1 MYSSGNAFLTYLLT
15 FSSIAISCALYAYGN
30 YTIGFLVAIVYLS
43 TAVFNPISNIFE
55 LITYIKSNKKLS
67 VEIYEDFKKENFK
80 VNENK
85 INEIDKFEITNL
97 FFSYDKLCILN
108 DVNLCLEKGKKYLL
122 IGESGVGI
130 STFLKILMKYLRYDG
145 SIRVNGLELN
155 TISESEINKFFSY
168 VPQESFIF
176 NDTIK
181 SNIDLSGNHSI
192 DEINEVCDKVLLS
205 ELINKKGLNAF
216 ISSEINEISG
226 GEKQRISLARAIIKK
241 PKVLLSD
248 EVTASLDLKSTEEI
262 EKTILALDDITIIY
276 ICHKISKDLLKS
288 FDYVLKMENKK
299 IVIEDISERYN
310 DKY

>member
-1 MYSSGNAFLTYLLT
+1 M
-15 FSSIAISCALYAYGN
+15 
-30 YTIGFLVAIVYLS
+30 
-43 TAVFNPISNIFE
+43 
-55 LITYIKSNKKLS
+55 
-67 VEIYEDFKKENFK
+67 
-80 VNENK
+80 
-85 INEIDKFEITNL
+85 
-97 FFSYDKLCILN
+97 
-108 DVNLCLEKGKKYLL
+108 NLCLEKGKKYLL